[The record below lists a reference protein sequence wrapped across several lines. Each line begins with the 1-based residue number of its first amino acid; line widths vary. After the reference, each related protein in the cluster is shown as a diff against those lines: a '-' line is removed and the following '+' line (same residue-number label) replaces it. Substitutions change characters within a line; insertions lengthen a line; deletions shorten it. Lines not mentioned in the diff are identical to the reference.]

1 MIEDEETKVFIPTV
15 FFFYLCVWC
24 KSHLGL

>member
-1 MIEDEETKVFIPTV
+1 MIEDEETKVLIPTV
-15 FFFYLCVWC
+15 FFFYLPVWY